1 MVLLF
6 QPNCRTAHIEI
17 LKNVP
22 LFINR
27 KVFFFKYSSS
37 KELSFY
43 KKNKI
48 KKPKTH
54 QNATVYFEPIK
65 NSLDLGA
72 WGFKLL
78 FFFFPPEYLIYIFH

>member
-27 KVFFFKYSSS
+27 KVVFFKYSSS

-43 KKNKI
+43 KKI
-48 KKPKTH
+48 K
-54 QNATVYFEPIK
+54 
-65 NSLDLGA
+65 
-72 WGFKLL
+72 
-78 FFFFPPEYLIYIFH
+78 